1 MIKYIIILFLLTQI
15 FLIKKWEVYSII
27 YNNLNL
33 LYENNQ
39 LYFSATLKI
48 KINNLF
54 RIKKKNSNDNSIS
67 YYYIQNIYSN
77 QSFIFIK
84 NIDPNIQLRNIDEK
98 QDNAKWIII
107 EVEKDSYKM
116 QNINGCYMKIKGSTI
131 TCKNISLNEASKF
144 NLIKEYEEVYEN
156 QLDEEIIEKEP
167 IDVLIKYID
176 LRDPTLKRNGIHQI
190 KKDFDNEELR
200 YSIRSI
206 LKNIPWIRKIFIL
219 MPNDKVRFLKDYDT
233 IKKKI
238 IYIKDKDILGYDSAN
253 SLSFQFNYWK
263 MKKFGISDNIIAM
276 DDDCFIGHPLKKS
289 HFFYYKNGKV
299 TPAVITSKFLRL
311 NQSIV
316 EKNLKKYKKI
326 LKKNN
331 VEQSSPEFRYSLY
344 TTYSFI
350 LKMFSKSLLFPVHT
364 HNAIPV
370 NLIDLK
376 EIYDIV
382 FKSEFKVSTLDSLYR
397 KIDSLQFQAF
407 FLSYSFIKFLKKVRN
422 ISNNLIQ
429 NKNAIFADY
438 NYSLFC
444 INTGSIKYKSLE
456 FLESKIVMEY
466 LFPFPSKFEIIN
478 NSLPMTTFNA
488 MKLMEIESYNYEI
501 FIKKKI
507 KSLEDELNKDL
518 KTYNYLLYIKYLALL
533 LLFLKCKLISIPIKK

>member
-1 MIKYIIILFLLTQI
+1 MQLLLI
-15 FLIKKWEVYSII
+15 GLIKKGEVYSII

-131 TCKNISLNEASKF
+131 TCKNITLNEASKF

>member
-15 FLIKKWEVYSII
+15 RLIKKGQVYSII

-39 LYFSATLKI
+39 LYFSPTLNVQ
-48 KINNLF
+48 INNLF
-54 RIKKKNSNDNSIS
+54 RIIKKNTNNNSIS

-77 QSFIFIK
+77 QSFTFIK
-84 NIDPNIQLRNIDEK
+84 NIDPNIQLRKIDEK
-98 QDNAKWIII
+98 QANAKWIII
-107 EVEKDSYKM
+107 EVKKDSYKI
-116 QNINGCYMKIKGSTI
+116 QNINGCYMKIKESKI
-131 TCKNISLNEASKF
+131 TCKNITLNEASEF
-144 NLIKEYEEVYEN
+144 NFIKEFEELYEN

-176 LRDPTLKRNGIHQI
+176 LRDTTLKRNGIHQI

-276 DDDCFIGHPLKKS
+276 DDDCFIGRPLKKS

-299 TPAVITSKFLRL
+299 TPAIITYKFLRL
-311 NQSIV
+311 NQSKV
-316 EKNLKKYKKI
+316 ETKLKKYRKI
-326 LKKNN
+326 LMKNN
-331 VEQSSPEFRYSLY
+331 VEQSTAEFRYSLY

-350 LKMFSKSLLFPVHT
+350 LKMFRKSLLFPVHT

-370 NLIDLK
+370 NLIELK
-376 EIYDIV
+376 EIYDII
-382 FKSEFKVSTLDSLYR
+382 FKSEFKVCTLDSLYR

-407 FLSYSFIKFLKKVRN
+407 FLSYSLIKFLKKVRN

-444 INTGSIKYKSLE
+444 INTGSIKSSNFITLNVSLLCE
-456 FLESKIVMEY
+456 
-466 LFPFPSKFEIIN
+466 
-478 NSLPMTTFNA
+478 
-488 MKLMEIESYNYEI
+488 
-501 FIKKKI
+501 
-507 KSLEDELNKDL
+507 
-518 KTYNYLLYIKYLALL
+518 KYLIKRVI
-533 LLFLKCKLISIPIKK
+533 FLI

>member
-1 MIKYIIILFLLTQI
+1 
-15 FLIKKWEVYSII
+15 
-27 YNNLNL
+27 
-33 LYENNQ
+33 
-39 LYFSATLKI
+39 
-48 KINNLF
+48 
-54 RIKKKNSNDNSIS
+54 
-67 YYYIQNIYSN
+67 
-77 QSFIFIK
+77 
-84 NIDPNIQLRNIDEK
+84 
-98 QDNAKWIII
+98 
-107 EVEKDSYKM
+107 
-116 QNINGCYMKIKGSTI
+116 
-131 TCKNISLNEASKF
+131 
-144 NLIKEYEEVYEN
+144 
-156 QLDEEIIEKEP
+156 
-167 IDVLIKYID
+167 
-176 LRDPTLKRNGIHQI
+176 
-190 KKDFDNEELR
+190 
-200 YSIRSI
+200 
-206 LKNIPWIRKIFIL
+206 
-219 MPNDKVRFLKDYDT
+219 
-233 IKKKI
+233 
-238 IYIKDKDILGYDSAN
+238 
-253 SLSFQFNYWK
+253 

>member
-15 FLIKKWEVYSII
+15 GLIKKGEVYSII
-27 YNNLNL
+27 YNSLNL

-39 LYFSATLKI
+39 LYFSASLKI
-48 KINNLF
+48 QINNLF
-54 RIKKKNSNDNSIS
+54 RIIKKNTNDNIS

-98 QDNAKWIII
+98 KDNAKWIII
-107 EVEKDSYKM
+107 EVKKDSYKI
-116 QNINGCYMKIKGSTI
+116 QNINGCYMKIKESKI
-131 TCKNISLNEASKF
+131 TCKNITLNEASEF
-144 NLIKEYEEVYEN
+144 NIIKEYEEIYEN

-176 LRDPTLKRNGIHQI
+176 LRDPTLNRNGIHQI

-219 MPNDKVRFLKDYDT
+219 MPNDKVRFLKDYNT
-233 IKKKI
+233 IKNKI

-289 HFFYYKNGKV
+289 HFFYYRNGKV
-299 TPAVITSKFLRL
+299 IPSVITSKFLRL

-316 EKNLKKYKKI
+316 EKKLKKYRKI
-326 LKKNN
+326 IMKNN

-370 NLIDLK
+370 NLIELK
-376 EIYDIV
+376 EIYDII

-407 FLSYSFIKFLKKVRN
+407 ILSYSFIRFLKKVRN

-466 LFPFPSKFEIIN
+466 LFPSPSKFEIIN
-478 NSLPMTTFNA
+478 NSLSTTTFNA
-488 MKLMEIESYNYEI
+488 MKLMEIESYNYKI
-501 FIKKKI
+501 FIEKSI

-518 KTYNYLLYIKYLALL
+518 KTYNYLSYINYLSLL
-533 LLFLKCKLISIPIKK
+533 LLFFKYKFI

>member
-15 FLIKKWEVYSII
+15 ELIKKGEVYSII

-39 LYFSATLKI
+39 LYFSASLKVQV
-48 KINNLF
+48 NNLF
-54 RIKKKNSNDNSIS
+54 RIIKKNTNDNSIS

-77 QSFIFIK
+77 ESFIFIK

-98 QDNAKWIII
+98 QDNAKWIIF
-107 EVEKDSYKM
+107 EVEKDSYKI
-116 QNINGCYMKIKGSTI
+116 QNINGCYMKIKESKI
-131 TCKNISLNEASKF
+131 TCKNITLNEASEF
-144 NLIKEYEEVYEN
+144 NIIKEYEEVYEN
-156 QLDEEIIEKEP
+156 KLDEEMIEKEP
-167 IDVLIKYID
+167 IDILIKYIN

-206 LKNIPWIRKIFIL
+206 LKNIPWIRKIYIL
-219 MPNDKVRFLKDYDT
+219 MPNDKVTFLKDYDT
-233 IKKKI
+233 IKNKI

-289 HFFYYKNGKV
+289 HFFYYRNGKV
-299 TPAVITSKFLRL
+299 TPSVITSKFLRL
-311 NQSIV
+311 NQSFV
-316 EKNLKKYKKI
+316 EKQMKKYRKMMM
-326 LKKNN
+326 KNN
-331 VEQSSPEFRYSLY
+331 VEQSSAEFRYSLY

-350 LKMFSKSLLFPVHT
+350 LKMFSKQLLFPIHT

-370 NLIDLK
+370 NLIELK
-376 EIYDIV
+376 EIYDII
-382 FKSEFKVSTLDSLYR
+382 FKSEFKFSTLESLYR
-397 KIDSLQFQAF
+397 KIDSLQFQVF

-456 FLESKIVMEY
+456 FLKSTIVMEY

-478 NSLPMTTFNA
+478 NSLPATTFNA
-488 MKLMEIESYNYEI
+488 VKLMEIESYYYEI
-501 FIKKKI
+501 YIGKKI
-507 KSLEDELNKDL
+507 KSLEDELNKYL
-518 KTYNYLLYIKYLALL
+518 KTYNRFNAI
-533 LLFLKCKLISIPIKK
+533 FH